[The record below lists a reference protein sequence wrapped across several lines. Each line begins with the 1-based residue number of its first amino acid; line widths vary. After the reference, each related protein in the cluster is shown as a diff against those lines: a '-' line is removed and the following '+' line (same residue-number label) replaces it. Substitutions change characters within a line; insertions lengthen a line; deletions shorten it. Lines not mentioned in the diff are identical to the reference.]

1 MTLKPFLSYLGGA
14 CASLGLLS
22 GAARGQLFD
31 NLAKLS
37 PTIPVGSGAL
47 KDPVVDE
54 QGNVQDATDRAD
66 GPKWVVTGDFDG
78 DGNVDFA
85 TCHNNGELTTV
96 YGKGDG
102 TFEKPINFQSG
113 TGALRSLT
121 SADFN
126 GDGLDDIA
134 AADPYGGVVAVL
146 LGHESRQMVA
156 LEQVT
161 TFRFGRNIA
170 SGDFDGDGVPDLVV
184 AGSDDPD
191 LGQPITGAVY
201 ARGLGDGTFERK
213 GNTPEVGLY
222 REDGKIK
229 PVFSLEPFRRVGDT
243 KDSVAVTWEGASIV
257 RF

>member
-1 MTLKPFLSYLGGA
+1 
-14 CASLGLLS
+14 
-22 GAARGQLFD
+22 
-31 NLAKLS
+31 
-37 PTIPVGSGAL
+37 
-47 KDPVVDE
+47 
-54 QGNVQDATDRAD
+54 
-66 GPKWVVTGDFDG
+66 
-78 DGNVDFA
+78 
-85 TCHNNGELTTV
+85 
-96 YGKGDG
+96 
-102 TFEKPINFQSG
+102 
-113 TGALRSLT
+113 
-121 SADFN
+121 
-126 GDGLDDIA
+126 
-134 AADPYGGVVAVL
+134 
-146 LGHESRQMVA
+146 MVA

-243 KDSVAVTWEGASIV
+243 KDSVAVTWEGASTIWV
-257 RF
+257 LSKSPVSDELFVEKALSWWSNGDNSPYPVDSLAIGTLTQPIDTGPHSRKPAPCLHRGSPRRHHSIRRYRDLRVQHPLVHQKRGNAPAESCRRCSRRRDLAVFRTVTKPALQQPNP